1 MAFDYKKAGYQEPFL
16 EASSNA
22 GTISAHVIPTGIA
35 YRQGWLQKDNPIG
48 DNNMQEVQGQVPPM
62 QDEFGGFEEA
72 RDGFKYNTEMGEDPR
87 RPREQANTN
96 RAMLVAGILGI
107 SAVAAGILLRNPGIT
122 ARITSAGKNM
132 PQFISSLKGSAIVE
146 KAVKASEKIT
156 GGVKQAGSKI
166 TGMFG
171 Y

>member
-96 RAMLVAGILGI
+96 RAMMVAGILGI
-107 SAVAAGILLRNPGIT
+107 STIAAGILLRNPM
-122 ARITSAGKNM
+122 ITSRMTGAGRDVTG
-132 PQFISSLKGSAIVE
+132 FISSLQGSPIVK
-146 KAVKASEKIT
+146 KAVEAAEKLT
-156 GGVKQAGSKI
+156 GGVKKAGDRI
-166 TGMFG
+166 
-171 Y
+171 